1 MMAENQTTCTR
12 ATGIE
17 QSTAF
22 AYISVLAAL
31 VLSAMKS
38 SHTEGG

>member
-22 AYISVLAAL
+22 AYICACSFGFV
-31 VLSAMKS
+31 SY
-38 SHTEGG
+38 EE